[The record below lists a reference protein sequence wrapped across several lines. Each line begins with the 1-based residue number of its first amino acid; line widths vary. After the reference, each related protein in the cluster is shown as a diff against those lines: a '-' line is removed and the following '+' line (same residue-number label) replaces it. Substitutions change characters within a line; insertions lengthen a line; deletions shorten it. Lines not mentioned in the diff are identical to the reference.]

1 MALFSLK
8 FTFVQIFSKLKSRRR
23 LMSWRLLCSATGER
37 GVEKQPI
44 ILVVEDDQL
53 IQSIV
58 EESLTD
64 GGFEIVIASSGE
76 NALELLD
83 ASEGKYRALVTDINL
98 GRDKIDGWDVARHAK
113 EIDPAF
119 PVIYMSG
126 RDAGDWASKGVPNSI
141 MLAKPFAPAQLVTA
155 VSQLLNTG
163 TPPA

>member
-1 MALFSLK
+1 
-8 FTFVQIFSKLKSRRR
+8 
-23 LMSWRLLCSATGER
+23 
-37 GVEKQPI
+37 VENIPV

-53 IQSIV
+53 IQSVV

-76 NALELLD
+76 NAVELLD
-83 ASEGKYRALVTDINL
+83 ASEGKFRALVTDINL
-98 GRDKIDGWDVARHAK
+98 GQDKIDGWDVARHAR
-113 EIDPAF
+113 EIDPHF
-119 PVIYMSG
+119 PVVYMSG
-126 RDAGDWASKGVPNSI
+126 KDADDWASKGVPNSI

>member
-1 MALFSLK
+1 MEHLP
-8 FTFVQIFSKLKSRRR
+8 V
-23 LMSWRLLCSATGER
+23 
-37 GVEKQPI
+37 

-53 IQSIV
+53 VQSVV

-76 NALELLD
+76 NAVELLD

-98 GRDKIDGWDVARHAK
+98 GRDNIDGWDVARHAR
-113 EIDPAF
+113 EIDPHF

-126 RDAGDWASKGVPNSI
+126 KDADEWASKGVPNSI

-155 VSQLLNTG
+155 VSQLLNAS
-163 TPPA
+163 PPTAPTA